1 MQDFIILCIGHL
13 ENTDSM
19 NCADLPN
26 VDIFQCITFF
36 KKSHFCFQCYLVR
49 KKKKVFK
56 ANCQAPS
63 RGPKLSQTLINVV

>member
-49 KKKKVFK
+49 EKKKSLKQTVKLLVVDTSF
-56 ANCQAPS
+56 
-63 RGPKLSQTLINVV
+63 PKH